1 MVAFPEKTMSVRT
14 STLIAA
20 IGSIALLLFPT
31 DGSAQADGSGPVGA
45 GSPAPEQRPVTP
57 PIPSTPNPA
66 TARARVGRWFELQNA
81 TLNLRYRYID
91 TSAGVIT
98 TNHLQHREGVRARV
112 KLDTSAKYTLNFG
125 LFTGVRFTSGWD
137 NTGWGINDAQSN
149 FAFKALHV
157 AAIPI
162 AGVEA
167 QYGGLYIIKGES
179 TEVTTFDEDGYVIG
193 QRVSVKRPK
202 QFYLNEISATV
213 GYLATD
219 PREIPI
225 SKRTK
230 YLNDTP
236 NYRHFLVDK
245 KVGQRAGI
253 STDFTYA
260 AGAKTWREAVNL
272 KTPELRVVDT
282 VIFETYQRINRN
294 PDQGFA
300 LTLDKVLDKKLSVNW
315 GYASIDREY
324 GVLNADRFQ
333 IGNRVFAMV
342 IYNISTEFLASA
354 FITRAVG
361 NDIAVPQR
369 TLSNIVFTYNALP
382 ALKRTG
388 LF

>member
-1 MVAFPEKTMSVRT
+1 MRT

-45 GSPAPEQRPVTP
+45 DSPAPEQRPATP
-57 PIPSTPNPA
+57 PIPSAPNPA

-91 TSAGVIT
+91 TSAGAIT
-98 TNHLQHREGVRARV
+98 TNQLQHRESVRARV

-125 LFTGVRFTSGWD
+125 LFTGVRFTGGWD
-137 NTGWGINDAQSN
+137 NTGWGINDAQN
-149 FAFKALHV
+149 TFAFKALHV

-179 TEVTTFDEDGYVIG
+179 TEVTTYDEDGYVIG
-193 QRVSVKRPK
+193 QRVSVKRPQ
-202 QFYLNEISATV
+202 QFYLNEIAATV

-219 PREIPI
+219 PRE
-225 SKRTK
+225 
-230 YLNDTP
+230 
-236 NYRHFLVDK
+236 
-245 KVGQRAGI
+245 
-253 STDFTYA
+253 
-260 AGAKTWREAVNL
+260 
-272 KTPELRVVDT
+272 
-282 VIFETYQRINRN
+282 
-294 PDQGFA
+294 
-300 LTLDKVLDKKLSVNW
+300 SVNW

-333 IGNRVFAMV
+333 IGNRAFTMV
-342 IYNISTEFLASA
+342 IYNISPEFLASA

-361 NDIAVPQR
+361 NDMPLPQR